1 MKPKTKKRIML
12 AALLAVLFLPLWMWL
27 AWLLT
32 PSQQLVVAIVD
43 KTEINQQGQ
52 EHASL
57 TWILNHERYTKTPSK
72 RYDVGNDYY
81 GFFPQADEKFR
92 IKGLER
98 FSPAQLEKL
107 SEDCDVAYFTDTYG
121 VSNNEWYSQ
130 TSGTERSGI
139 LYGGLS
145 RQDLF
150 FLQKMKENKKLILT
164 EFNCI
169 GSPTDSIVRGEF
181 EQLFG
186 LRWSGWIG
194 RHFTSLDTTVNREL
208 PQWLIRNYMAQHG
221 GQWPF
226 TQAGVALVSQRDEI
240 EILEQDRHMQQ
251 SLPQIHSTEQACR
264 EYGVPASIDYPFWFD
279 IMTIDSSINQSVASF
294 ELDVNDAGL
303 QLLTMHGL
311 QPRFPA
317 VIRHT
322 ADDYRFYYFCADFCD
337 NPVSLRTSYFKG
349 ISLFS
354 RLFYSDEP
362 GERGSF
368 FWNYYRPLVTSILKQ
383 R

>member
-1 MKPKTKKRIML
+1 ML
-12 AALLAVLFLPLWMWL
+12 AALLAVLLLPLWMWL

-32 PSQQLVVAIVD
+32 PKQQLVVAIVD

-57 TWILNHERYTKTPSK
+57 TWILNQERYTKTPTK
-72 RYDVGNDYY
+72 LYDVGNDYY
-81 GFFPQADEKFR
+81 GFFPQEKEKFR

-98 FSPAQLEKL
+98 FSSAQLEQL
-107 SEDCDVAYFTDTYG
+107 SQDCDLAYFTDTYG
-121 VSNNEWYSQ
+121 VYNNEWYSQ
-130 TSGTERSGI
+130 SSSTERSGI

-145 RQDLF
+145 RQDLI
-150 FLQKMKENKKLILT
+150 FLQKMKEKKKLILT

-194 RHFTSLDTTVNREL
+194 RYFTSLDTSVNREL
-208 PQWLIRNYMAQHG
+208 PKWLIGNYMAQHG

-226 TQAGVALVSQRDEI
+226 TQSGIALVSQHDEI
-240 EILEQDRHMQQ
+240 EILEQGRHLQQ
-251 SLPQIHSTEQACR
+251 SLPQIYSTEQACR
-264 EYGVPASIDYPFWFD
+264 EYGLPERVDYPFWFD
-279 IMTIDSSINQSVASF
+279 IMTIDTSINQSIASF
-294 ELDVNDAGL
+294 ELAVNAAGR
-303 QLLTMHGL
+303 QLLARHGL

-317 VIRHT
+317 VIRH
-322 ADDYRFYYFCADFCD
+322 AAEDYRFYYFCADFSD
-337 NPVSLRTSYFKG
+337 NPVSLRSSYFKG
-349 ISLFS
+349 ISVFS

-368 FWNYYRPLVTSILKQ
+368 FWNYYRPLVTTILKQ